1 MRATSLR
8 GHRSWITFTAES
20 QSSWDDCPHL
30 PQAAWTFR
38 RTLISEPEYQVS
50 TINSETDLL
59 FDLEDKSSIGFV
71 SLSVRKTSNA
81 NFLDNSLGCPKD
93 E

>member
-1 MRATSLR
+1 M
-8 GHRSWITFTAES
+8 
-20 QSSWDDCPHL
+20 
-30 PQAAWTFR
+30 
-38 RTLISEPEYQVS
+38 S

-81 NFLDNSLGCPKD
+81 NFLDNSLGVPRMNRTVLIPVVYPHLGGFKYSLRAGV
-93 E
+93 